1 MPVLSWKSADG
12 SPAARSRM
20 KNYRPLLIQDLNLQ
34 LPGLKIHRIRL
45 NRHLPEA
52 RWTAHKHE
60 HDQLLIYLMGRGQ
73 QRIEGALYPARPGTV
88 IHVLP
93 GSTHAFEQQPGR
105 QPLCLVI
112 DLEMEV
118 RRGVNRVHDQLTA
131 EQLAETRSRLAT
143 LFRHPQ
149 VERREMALRVGAV
162 MLDVLDIA
170 LRSLSWLDPVN
181 RFSAARHYSIAKRV
195 ERLMEARD
203 GAEVSLKQMA
213 ALTGYQHDHLNRLL
227 RTECGLTLGQLRARV
242 RLRRAAALLA
252 EKKSVQSTAE
262 AVGILDPNYFA
273 RWFRQQTGVSP
284 SVWRRQPRD
293 LRV

>member
-1 MPVLSWKSADG
+1 
-12 SPAARSRM
+12 M

-34 LPGLKIHRIRL
+34 LPGLKILRIRL

-52 RWTAHKHE
+52 RWIEHKHE
-60 HDQLLIYLMGRGQ
+60 HDQLLIYLIGRGQ

-88 IHVLP
+88 LHIQP
-93 GSTHAFEQQPGR
+93 GQMHAFEQQPGR
-105 QPLCLVI
+105 QPLCLVV

-118 RRGVNRVHDQLTA
+118 RRGVDRVSDQLTA

-149 VERREMALRVGAV
+149 IEKREMTLRVGAV
-162 MLDVLDIA
+162 VLDVMDIA
-170 LRSLSWLDPVN
+170 LRAIGWLEPVN
-181 RFSAARHYSIAKRV
+181 RFSATRHYSVAKRV
-195 ERLMEARD
+195 ERLLEARD
-203 GAEVSLKQMA
+203 GAEVSLQQMA

-227 RTECGLTLGQLRARV
+227 RAECGLTLGQLRSRV
-242 RLRRAAALLA
+242 RLRRAAAFLA
-252 EKKSVQSTAE
+252 EKKSVKSTAE
-262 AVGILDPNYFA
+262 LVGILDPNYFA
-273 RWFRQQTGVSP
+273 RWFRQQTGVKP

>member
-1 MPVLSWKSADG
+1 
-12 SPAARSRM
+12 M

-34 LPGLKIHRIRL
+34 VPGLTIHRIRL

-52 RWTAHKHE
+52 RWTEHKHD

-88 IHVLP
+88 MHISP
-93 GSTHAFEQQPGR
+93 GNLHAFEQQPGR
-105 QPLCLVI
+105 QPLCLVV

-118 RRGVNRVHDQLTA
+118 RRGVNRVSDQLTA
-131 EQLAETRSRLAT
+131 EQLSETRSRLAT

-149 VERREMALRVGAV
+149 VERREMVLRVGAV
-162 MLDVLDIA
+162 VLDVLDIV
-170 LRSLSWLDPVN
+170 LRSLSWLEPVN
-181 RFSAARHYSIAKRV
+181 RFSAARHYSVAKRV
-195 ERLMEARD
+195 ERLLEARD
-203 GAEVSLKQMA
+203 SAEMNLHQMA
-213 ALTGYQHDHLNRLL
+213 GLTGYQHDHLNRLL
-227 RTECGLTLGQLRARV
+227 RAECGLTLGQLRARV

>member
-1 MPVLSWKSADG
+1 
-12 SPAARSRM
+12 M
-20 KNYRPLLIQDLNLQ
+20 KNYRPLLIQDLNIQ
-34 LPGLKIHRIRL
+34 LPGLKILRIRL

-52 RWTAHKHE
+52 RWTEHKHD

-73 QRIEGALYPARPGTV
+73 QRIDGALYPARPGTV
-88 IHVLP
+88 IHIPP
-93 GSTHAFEQQPGR
+93 GSMHAFEQQPGR
-105 QPLCLVI
+105 QPLCLVV
-112 DLEMEV
+112 DLEMEA
-118 RRGVNRVHDQLTA
+118 RRGVNRVCDQLTA
-131 EQLAETRSRLAT
+131 EQLAETRSRMAT

-162 MLDVLDIA
+162 VLDVLDIA

-181 RFSAARHYSIAKRV
+181 RFSVTRHYTVAKRV
-195 ERLMEARD
+195 ERLLEARD
-203 GAEVSLKQMA
+203 GAEMSLHQMA

-227 RTECGLTLGQLRARV
+227 RAECGLTLGQLRARV
-242 RLRRAAALLA
+242 RLRRAAAFLA

>member
-1 MPVLSWKSADG
+1 MLSLCREAG
-12 SPAARSRM
+12 LIPFPALFFM

-34 LPGLKIHRIRL
+34 VPGLKVHRLRL

-52 RWTAHKHE
+52 RWTEHQHE
-60 HDQLLIYLMGRGQ
+60 HDQLLVYLMGRGQ
-73 QRIEGALYPARPGTV
+73 QRVEGALYPARPGTV
-88 IHVLP
+88 MHILP
-93 GSTHAFEQQPGR
+93 GSPHAFEQQPGR

-112 DLEMEV
+112 DLEMES
-118 RRGVNRVHDQLTA
+118 RRGVTRVADQLTA
-131 EQLAETRSRLAT
+131 EQLTETRLRLAT

-149 VERREMALRVGAV
+149 VERKEMGLRVGAV
-162 MLDVLDIA
+162 VLDVLDIS
-170 LRSLSWLDPVN
+170 LRTLGWLEPVN
-181 RFSAARHYSIAKRV
+181 RFSTARHYSVAKRV
-195 ERLMEARD
+195 ERLLEARD
-203 GAEVSLKQMA
+203 GAEVSLHQMA
-213 ALTGYQHDHLNRLL
+213 AHTGYQHDHLNRLL
-227 RTECGLTLGQLRARV
+227 RAECGLTLGQLRARV

-293 LRV
+293 LRI

>member
-1 MPVLSWKSADG
+1 
-12 SPAARSRM
+12 M

-34 LPGLKIHRIRL
+34 VPGLAIHRLRL

-52 RWTAHKHE
+52 RWTAHRHN

-73 QRIEGALYPARPGTV
+73 QRIKGALYPARPGTV
-88 IHVLP
+88 MHIAP
-93 GSTHAFEQQPGR
+93 GCEHGFEQLPGR

-112 DLEMEV
+112 DLEMEA
-118 RRGVNRVHDQLTA
+118 RRGVNRVAEQLTA
-131 EQLAETRSRLAT
+131 EQLTETRLRLAA

-149 VERREMALRVGAV
+149 VERKEMGLRVGAV
-162 MLDVLDIA
+162 VLDVLDIA
-170 LRSLSWLDPVN
+170 LRALGWLEPAS
-181 RFSAARHYSIAKRV
+181 RFSTARHYSVARRV
-195 ERLMEARD
+195 ERLLEARD
-203 GAEVSLKQMA
+203 GAEVSLRQMA

-227 RTECGLTLGQLRARV
+227 RAECGLTLGQLRARV
-242 RLRRAAALLA
+242 RLRRAVALLG
-252 EKKSVQSTAE
+252 ERKSVQSTAE

-284 SVWRRQPRD
+284 SAWRRRPRD